1 MNRPWSLRQYFASKE
16 AASLAED
23 YLFVIETDHLL
34 LRPPRNRATEASPV
48 AFGFYYMTYKYDARK
63 LGPVI
68 RRWHDPD
75 DVDPVGPSP
84 LIVHKVRLPR
94 RARCRRHVR
103 DTSATQPAASAPGAA
118 ARPDRTVVEAS
129 GSREVAERGRE
140 RRLSEPW

>member
-84 LIVHKVRLPR
+84 LIVHKVRLCPG
-94 RARCRRHVR
+94 APVAG
-103 DTSATQPAASAPGAA
+103 DTSAT
-118 ARPDRTVVEAS
+118 RPRHSPRRLPQAQLRGLVEPWWRRA
-129 GSREVAERGRE
+129 VAERSQRGAE
-140 RRLSEPW
+140 SGG

>member
-1 MNRPWSLRQYFASKE
+1 MNRPWSLRQYFASNE
-16 AASLAED
+16 AASLYED
-23 YLFVIETDHLL
+23 YLFVMETDHLL

-94 RARCRRHVR
+94 RALCRRHVQ
-103 DTSATQPAASAPGAA
+103 DTSAT
-118 ARPDRTVVEAS
+118 RPRHSPRRLPQAQLRGLIEPWW
-129 GSREVAERGRE
+129 RPEVAERSQRGAE
-140 RRLSEPW
+140 SGG